1 MKSKECAKN
10 LAEPAN
16 VKEPQYIIRYEE
28 PCPERKKD
36 PAKKG
41 EKGY

>member
-10 LAEPAN
+10 LEEPAN
-16 VKEPQYIIRYEE
+16 MKEPQYIIRYEE
-28 PCPERKKD
+28 PCLERKKD

-41 EKGY
+41 EKRY